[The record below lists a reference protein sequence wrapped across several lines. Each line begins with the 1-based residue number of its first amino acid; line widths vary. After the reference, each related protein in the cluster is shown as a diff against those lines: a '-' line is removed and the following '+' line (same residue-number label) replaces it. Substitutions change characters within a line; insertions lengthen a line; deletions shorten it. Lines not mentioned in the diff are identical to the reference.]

1 MKLLRHPVA
10 ALVLFATLIGLCLT
24 IYSGFEEGYG
34 LSEGDVK
41 TIEGRTT
48 GNIMEQFK
56 SMNLISGISQI
67 KSGIMEI
74 KPPKGSGVQFD
85 LLGGLASVG
94 VGTLKSIVGLV
105 TTPFEIVAIVLE
117 YYVQIPAIITE
128 LVMMVVV
135 YVGFILL
142 SVYLKSDV

>member
-10 ALVLFATLIGLCLT
+10 SLVLFAALIGLCIA
-24 IYSGFEEGYG
+24 IYDGFEEGYG
-34 LSEGDVK
+34 TTRGDTK
-41 TIEGRTT
+41 NITGRTT
-48 GNIMEQFK
+48 GNIMEQFE

-67 KSGIMEI
+67 KSGIMAI
-74 KPPKGSGVQFD
+74 NPPKGSGVQFD
-85 LLGGLASVG
+85 ILGGLASVG
-94 VGTLKSIVGLV
+94 VGTLKSVIGLV
-105 TTPFEIVAIVLE
+105 STPFEIVGIVLE
-117 YYVQIPAIITE
+117 YYVQIPAILTE